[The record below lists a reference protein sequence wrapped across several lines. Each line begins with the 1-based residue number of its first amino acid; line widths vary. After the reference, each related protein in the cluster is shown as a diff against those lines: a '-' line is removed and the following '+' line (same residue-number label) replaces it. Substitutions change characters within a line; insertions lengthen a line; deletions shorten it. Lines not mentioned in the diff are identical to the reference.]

1 MDYNQ
6 QSVNIFNRK
15 AQRYQDKYMDLSS
28 CIDTFSAF
36 IAGLSKS
43 KSRVLELGCGPGNI
57 SHYLLKQNPEFSILA
72 TDLAPNMLALAK
84 QNNPS
89 VEVMLLDCREL
100 NCLQERFDGIMCG
113 FCLPYLTQQQA
124 FNLIRDAA
132 RRLLENGVLYISC
145 MEGCELAPK
154 IDVSDNSDKMYT
166 YFHRGETLVSALKG
180 AGFNLVDIQRK
191 RQASPIGEVTEL
203 FITARLD
210 KVIT

>member
-1 MDYNQ
+1 MDHNQ
-6 QSVNIFNRK
+6 QSVNIFNRM

-28 CIDTFSAF
+28 CIDTFSPF
-36 IAGLSKS
+36 IAALPKS
-43 KSRVLELGCGPGNI
+43 NARVLDLACGPGNI
-57 SHYLLKQNPEFSILA
+57 CRYLLKQKPMLSILA

-89 VEVMLLDCREL
+89 IEVMLLDCREL
-100 NCLQERFDGIMCG
+100 HSLQERFDGIMCG

-124 FNLIRDAA
+124 LNLISDAA
-132 RRLLENGVLYISC
+132 LRMLDKGVLYMSC
-145 MEGCELAPK
+145 MEGSELAPK
-154 IDVSDNSDKMYT
+154 IDASDNTDKMYT
-166 YFHRGETLVSALKG
+166 YFHQGDTLIDALEN
-180 AGFNLVDIQRK
+180 AGFKVFDIQRK